1 MQDLF
6 NYFSTGVSKAAFHT
20 FLMAELKITA
30 GQEFRGQSVC
40 FPNIILH
47 KT

>member
-1 MQDLF
+1 MV
-6 NYFSTGVSKAAFHT
+6 SRVSKAALHT
-20 FLMAELKITA
+20 LLMAELKIKA
-30 GQEFRGQSVC
+30 GQEFRGQSVS